1 MDFTLSP
8 DEEALRDGVRDFC
21 ARRYGEEALRAQTP
35 ADRALWS
42 DLAGLGLFAL
52 RLPEDDGGAGLGLVE
67 AALAFA
73 EHGAAL
79 VPGPLVASHLAGGL
93 VPGAESGETVVGW
106 LDATTEPLVIEHP
119 DLVDSVLIGGADGAG
134 TVEPGAVA
142 VEPVDLPLDPLTPV
156 ARVTG
161 TLPLGA
167 AVDADIARLRL
178 VGTLLT
184 AAYQAGIATTMTER
198 SVAYAKEREQF
209 GRPIGSFQ
217 AVKHLCADMLVRA
230 ELARVAVNA
239 AAVTA
244 EAPDVGDVE
253 RAVAGAKLLAD
264 EAALQ
269 NTRVAIQVHGGMG
282 FTWEVPL
289 HLFLKRATLLA
300 TTFGTADEHAL
311 ALAVTA

>member
-1 MDFTLSP
+1 MDFTLSS

-42 DLAGLGLFAL
+42 DLGGLGLFAL
-52 RLPEDDGGAGLGLVE
+52 RLPESDGGAGLGQVE
-67 AALAFA
+67 AVLAFA
-73 EHGAAL
+73 ELGAAL
-79 VPGPLVASHLAGGL
+79 VPGPLVAAHLAAGL
-93 VPGAESGETVVGW
+93 VDGAESGETVVGW
-106 LDATTEPLVIEHP
+106 LDATTHPYVIEHVG
-119 DLVDSVLIGGADGAG
+119 LLDSVLVADTESVATAAVTDLPTE
-134 TVEPGAVA
+134 TVE
-142 VEPVDLPLDPLTPV
+142 LPLDPLTPV
-156 ARVTG
+156 ARLTS
-161 TLPLGA
+161 TLPAGA
-167 AVDADIARLRL
+167 ALDADVAALRRD
-178 VGTLLT
+178 GALLT
-184 AAYQAGIATTMTER
+184 AAYQVGIAATMTTR

-230 ELARVAVNA
+230 ELARAAVHA
-239 AAVTA
+239 AAVT
-244 EAPDVGDVE
+244 VGDPSVGDPD
-253 RAVAGAKLLAD
+253 RAVAGAKVLAD

-269 NTRVAIQVHGGMG
+269 NTRTAIQVHGGMG